1 MKYCAYHDVMTGKY
15 DCNYATVV
23 NNSIVCTS
31 KECTHGCDYNRDYF
45 IGISEEEDDI
55 CLSCPYYNPEAPDCC
70 TYAPDAC
77 YYDEDPDKYPF

>member
-31 KECTHGCDYNRDYF
+31 KECTHGCDYKRDHF
-45 IGISEEEDDI
+45 IGISEEEVVKRCKLYSASLYGDTVMKLVVNNLPD
-55 CLSCPYYNPEAPDCC
+55 EAF
-70 TYAPDAC
+70 
-77 YYDEDPDKYPF
+77 PF